1 MTILCTRA
9 GADTSLQHLKDDILL
24 N

>member
-9 GADTSLQHLKDDILL
+9 GADAGFGAP
-24 N
+24 